1 MAKKKNAPTVR
12 GFFLD
17 DEEKN
22 GALVIKELKDVT
34 LGELA
39 KGYIDNSEN
48 TEGGVYGWDG
58 KLEIRPKFQ
67 RAFVIDGNVD
77 WQNALI
83 HSVLNNRPIGVMYF
97 GEKYN
102 GNGKTYIN
110 IDGQQ
115 RLMTLCSFINGDL
128 TLKMSDKNGKV
139 KSVNFDSEEI
149 SDDWRNRIKQYRPSI
164 KVCAGSEE
172 ALLEWFITINQ
183 PISELTAQELRNA
196 AYNGA
201 FVEAA
206 KRIFATTKKTA
217 SLTVENGDI
226 MSDSSIYCYKK
237 YSKSLEP
244 ERQDVLEMA
253 LDWVSYRDYRDCG
266 LNKAERI
273 ESYMSTHRGDD
284 NANDVLN
291 FYKTVIDWVND
302 IFFHNYIPNSYQ
314 SLASQNWVK
323 MYLNYNGITNSYT
336 DEQKTHITER
346 CKFFIGLGA
355 GLYRKSD
362 GIYEWVLRGE
372 KMEEVNEYLSLR
384 TFKPEDRQRMYN
396 SQGGIDPIDGL
407 HYDITEMEAHHINP
421 WRLGGPTDYDNLVM
435 LCKKSHTDI
444 DVLGLTPDDV
454 RKKRDEVRKRQGNL

>member
-1 MAKKKNAPTVR
+1 MAKNKNVPTVR

-17 DEEKN
+17 NEDKN
-22 GALVIKELKDVT
+22 GALVIKELKNVT

-39 KGYIDNSEN
+39 AGYIDNSEN
-48 TEGGVYGWDG
+48 TEGGVYGWEG

-67 RAFVIDGNVD
+67 RAFVVDGNVA
-77 WQNALI
+77 WQTALI

-97 GEKYN
+97 GLAD
-102 GNGKTYIN
+102 NGKKYMN

-115 RLMTLCSFINGDL
+115 RLMTICSFINGDL
-128 TLKMSDKNGKV
+128 TLKMLDKNGKV

-149 SDDWRNRIKQYRPSI
+149 SDEWRSRIKQYTPSI
-164 KVCAGSEE
+164 KVCTGSEE

-196 AYNGA
+196 AYNGV

-217 SLTVENGDI
+217 SLTEENGDI

-273 ESYMSTHRGDD
+273 ESYMLEHRYDD
-284 NANDVLN
+284 NADDVLN

-302 IFFHNYIPNSYQ
+302 IFFHDYTPKSYQ
-314 SLASQNWVK
+314 SLASQDWVK
-323 MYLNYNGITNSYT
+323 MYLNYSNITNSYT
-336 DEQKTHITER
+336 DEQKIHITKR
-346 CKFFIGLGA
+346 CKFLIGLGA
-355 GLYRKSD
+355 DLYSKSD

-372 KMEEVNEYLSLR
+372 KMDEVNEYLSLR
-384 TFKPEDRQRMYN
+384 TFKPEDRVRMYN

-407 HYDITEMEAHHINP
+407 HYDITEMEAHHIKP
-421 WRLGGPTDYDNLVM
+421 WRLGGPTDYDNMVM
-435 LCKKSHTDI
+435 LCKKSHSDI
-444 DVLGLTPDDV
+444 DILGLTPDDV
-454 RKKRDEVRKRQGNL
+454 RKKRDDVRKRQGNL

>member
-1 MAKKKNAPTVR
+1 MAKNKNVSTVR

-17 DEEKN
+17 NEEKN
-22 GALVIKELKDVT
+22 GALVIKELKNVT

-39 KGYIDNSEN
+39 KGYVDNSEN

-58 KLEIRPKFQ
+58 QLEIRPKFQ
-67 RAFVIDGNVD
+67 RAFVVDGNIA
-77 WQNALI
+77 WQTALI

-97 GEKYN
+97 GLAD
-102 GNGKTYIN
+102 NGKKYMD

-128 TLKMSDKNGKV
+128 TLKMLDKNGKV
-139 KSVNFDSEEI
+139 KSVNIDSEEI
-149 SDDWRNRIKQYRPSI
+149 SDEWRNRIKQYTPSI
-164 KVCAGSEE
+164 KVCTGSEE

-196 AYNGA
+196 AYNGV

-217 SLTVENGDI
+217 NLTVENGDI

-273 ESYMSTHRGDD
+273 ESYMLAHRNDD
-284 NANDVLN
+284 NADDVLN
-291 FYKTVIDWVND
+291 FYKTVIDWIND
-302 IFFHNYIPNSYQ
+302 IFFHDYTPKSYQ
-314 SLASQNWVK
+314 SLASQNWVE
-323 MYLNYNGITNSYT
+323 MYLNYSGITNSYT
-336 DEQKTHITER
+336 DEQKIHITER
-346 CKFFIGLGA
+346 CKFLIGLGA
-355 GLYRKSD
+355 DLYSKSD

-372 KMEEVNEYLSLR
+372 KMDEVNEYLSLR
-384 TFKPEDRQRMYN
+384 TFKPEDRQKMYN

-407 HYDITEMEAHHINP
+407 HYDITEMEAHHIKP
-421 WRLGGPTDYDNLVM
+421 WRLGGPTDYDNMVM
-435 LCKKSHTDI
+435 LCKKSHTNIDI
-444 DVLGLTPDDV
+444 LGLTPDDV
-454 RKKRDEVRKRQGNL
+454 RKKRDKIRKEQGNL